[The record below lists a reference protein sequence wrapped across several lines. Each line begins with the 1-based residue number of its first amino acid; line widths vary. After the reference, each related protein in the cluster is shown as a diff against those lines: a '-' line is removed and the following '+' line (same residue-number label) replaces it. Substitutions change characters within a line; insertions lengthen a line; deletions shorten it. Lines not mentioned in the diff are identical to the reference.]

1 MSRSAMYTMSL
12 PCNHWQASLGQPM
25 PPATLYLML
34 SCAWATVV
42 RLSIKSLV
50 RTVKAGESAASE
62 EERTGE
68 NCK

>member
-1 MSRSAMYTMSL
+1 
-12 PCNHWQASLGQPM
+12 M